1 VPEWWESSYTAT
13 VTGAS
18 AIQTALQL
26 LGVLGAGGSA
36 LAQQNTDGL
45 VYLINMIDNWNGDPK
60 MAISSTRT
68 SFNLSSGVASYTIGS
83 GQTINVARPSK
94 ILAASCTQASGLT
107 MPVRVFQDSLEYS
120 SIVDASGSSHMIR
133 YLWYDR
139 GNTTGNV
146 YIAPSPLGSY
156 GSIAITYP
164 TLITNFSDTTTPVEI
179 PPAYIEW
186 MRFGLAVELA
196 GSYDMPV
203 PESVASA
210 YQRSMGVIQALNSEL
225 LGPTMPAIPAS
236 GKEVSA

>member
-1 VPEWWESSYTAT
+1 VATA
-13 VTGAS
+13 TGAS
-18 AIQTALQL
+18 IIGTALQQ
-26 LGVLGAGGSA
+26 LGVLGSGGSA
-36 LAQQNTDGL
+36 TTQQNTDGL
-45 VYLINMIDNWNGDPK
+45 VFLIAMIDNANGDPK

-68 SFNLSSGVASYTIGS
+68 SFNLTSGVATYTIGP

-94 ILAASCTQASGLT
+94 ILAASCTQGSGLT
-107 MPVRVFQDSLEYS
+107 MPVRVFQNSLEFS
-120 SIVDASGSSHMIR
+120 SIVDANQASHLIR
-133 YLWYDR
+133 NLWYDR
-139 GNTTGNV
+139 GNTTGTV
-146 YIAPSPLGSY
+146 YLSPKPYASA

-210 YQRSMGVIQALNSEL
+210 YQRSMGVIQGLNAEL
-225 LGPTMPAIPAS
+225 LGPTMPPIPAT
-236 GKEVSA
+236 GKTVEA